1 MKKDAKWIILIL
13 GITYILLFKLF
24 NNPRFYGH
32 DTIFHAGSIIYMSQN
47 ISLKYL
53 FGKNIIKLKYNNSF
67 RIYFLIIQ
75 IQILLFFY

>member
-47 ISLKYL
+47 IS
-53 FGKNIIKLKYNNSF
+53 IIVYNR
-67 RIYFLIIQ
+67 RISV
-75 IQILLFFY
+75 FFYKI